1 MLIPGLVPA
10 ANAYSGKGFVR
21 GNPQRQARVVLPMY
35 RSGLDAKHKGGALA
49 AVAALH
55 AGLALALL
63 HLTGTVDLADV
74 QEGLSVF
81 DVTEAA
87 PPPPEP
93 PPPPPRQVQ
102 REQPT
107 EKEGGSAPR
116 NIRSEATPVVA
127 PPPRVEVPTTPP
139 IAASETPRQ
148 GIDPTQGASDVR
160 GPGTGAGGTGRGT
173 GSGAGGDGTGGGG
186 GGAIAAVRARL
197 ATRPLR
203 GRDFPP
209 HILEAWPAGASIY
222 MRHRVDANGVIVEC
236 IVDSGTGDAAI
247 DKQICDITRQ
257 KLRYRPGLDRNR
269 QRVAD
274 WAGYGQRP
282 PR

>member
-1 MLIPGLVPA
+1 
-10 ANAYSGKGFVR
+10 
-21 GNPQRQARVVLPMY
+21 MY
-35 RSGLDAKHKGGALA
+35 RSGLDTKHKSGALA
-49 AVAALH
+49 AVTALH
-55 AGLALALL
+55 VGLGLALL
-63 HLTGTVDLADV
+63 HLTGTVDLSDV

-81 DVTEAA
+81 DVIEAA

-93 PPPPPRQVQ
+93 PPPPPPREVQ
-102 REQPT
+102 KEKPK
-107 EKEGGSAPR
+107 EKEGGSAPK

-127 PPPRVEVPTTPP
+127 PPPRVEVPAQTP

-148 GIDPTQGASDVR
+148 GTDPTQGASDVR
-160 GPGTGAGGTGRGT
+160 GPGTGAGGVGTGT
-173 GSGAGGDGTGGGG
+173 GSGSGGAGPGGGG

-209 HILEAWPAGASIY
+209 QILEAWPPGAFIN
-222 MRHRVDANGVIVEC
+222 MRHRIDANGTIIEC
-236 IVDSGTGDAAI
+236 VVDPGEGTGDATL